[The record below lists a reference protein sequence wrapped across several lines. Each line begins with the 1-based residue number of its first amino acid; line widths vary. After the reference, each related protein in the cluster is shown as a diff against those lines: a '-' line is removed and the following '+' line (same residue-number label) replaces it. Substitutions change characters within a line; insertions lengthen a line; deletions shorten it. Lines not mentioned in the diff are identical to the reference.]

1 MTQAALTRAFLTLI
15 ALSVTTTVLT
25 ELRPQAGMGF
35 VALVL
40 ILAGLKARVILMDYL
55 DLRSAPKWQR
65 GFNAFLVVFLLTG
78 FGLYLAGS

>member
-1 MTQAALTRAFLTLI
+1 MTQSALTRAFLTLL
-15 ALSVTTTVLT
+15 ALSIGTTLLT

-40 ILAGLKARVILMDYL
+40 LLAGLKARVILMDYL
-55 DLRSAPKWQR
+55 GLRLAPMWQR

-78 FGLYLAGS
+78 LGLYLAG